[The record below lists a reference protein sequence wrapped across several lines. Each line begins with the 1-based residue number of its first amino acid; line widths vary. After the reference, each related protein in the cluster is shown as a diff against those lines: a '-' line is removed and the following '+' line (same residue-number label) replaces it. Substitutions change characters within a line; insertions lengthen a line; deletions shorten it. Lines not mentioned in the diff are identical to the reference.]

1 MANTYTLIASNVLTG
16 SAASV
21 TFSSIP
27 STYTDLVLRVTG
39 RTDASQVNDDMAIR
53 LNGGTSG
60 YSRTFLN
67 GTGSAAGSGR
77 SVSASYA
84 IDYGSLVGSTATA
97 STFGSAELYFPNY
110 TSSSSKPFSSFGVG
124 ETNATTAYM
133 GATALLSNLTSAIT
147 SIAIIPNNGANFV
160 SGSSFYLYGIKN
172 A

>member
-1 MANTYTLIASNVLTG
+1 MPVTYNLIASNTLSS

-21 TFSSIP
+21 SFSAIPNTF
-27 STYTDLVLRVTG
+27 TDLVLRVTG
-39 RTDASQVNDDMAIR
+39 RTDASQINDDMAIR

-77 SVSASYA
+77 SSSATYA
-84 IDYGSLVGSTATA
+84 IDYGSLVGGTATA

-124 ETNATTAYM
+124 ETNAAGAFM
-133 GATALLSNLTSAIT
+133 GVTALLSNLASAIT
-147 SIAIIPNNGANFV
+147 TIAIIPSNGANFV
-160 SGSSFYLYGIKN
+160 SGSSFFLYGIKSS
-172 A
+172 